1 MPSAEHWS
9 PRANGNG
16 NMSEL
21 GTARGAGEPSGRDRS
36 CDLQSN
42 GLDQPGQFLLVLA
55 ALMDG
60 LIRIKQM
67 SENSLASERCVGGAE
82 GSASRWDGRG
92 THSVPCP
99 LLTWDSLQAFPHP
112 RG

>member
-1 MPSAEHWS
+1 MVPSAEHLS

-21 GTARGAGEPSGRDRS
+21 GTVRGAGEPSGRSRS
-36 CDLQSN
+36 CDLQPN
-42 GLDQPGQFLLVLA
+42 QLDQLGQFLLVLA

-67 SENSLASERCVGGAE
+67 SENSLASERCV
-82 GSASRWDGRG
+82 
-92 THSVPCP
+92 
-99 LLTWDSLQAFPHP
+99 
-112 RG
+112 